1 MHLLILSIKFLK
13 ILKITKKMLAP
24 TLRLQSQK
32 VSECTILGG
41 IPGCNAEIHT
51 ATTTVEAATVSVTLK
66 EVVM

>member
-1 MHLLILSIKFLK
+1 
-13 ILKITKKMLAP
+13 MLAP